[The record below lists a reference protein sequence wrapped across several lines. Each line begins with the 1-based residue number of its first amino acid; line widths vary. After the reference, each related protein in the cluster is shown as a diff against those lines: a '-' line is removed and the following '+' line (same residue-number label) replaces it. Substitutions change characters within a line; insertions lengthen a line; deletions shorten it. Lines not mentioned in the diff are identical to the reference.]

1 MNYGIKVSKQ
11 GYSVLND
18 DSERRESSGKPLLPH
33 IQYALAL
40 TYLFGAKKQITRY
53 QVATSKLEANPAMGV
68 YDCLHEVSTL
78 FEDLS
83 TVGKYAEKC
92 GHKNDLHKLW
102 LDIRNHIRHDVREEF
117 DKEDS
122 RWKNGRTERLKLNP
136 RLQTSIGF
144 DIDAIKV
151 GEITVEI
158 KQINDYLEWA
168 ENIIGKVFKDAKEKG
183 YIH

>member
-11 GYSVLND
+11 GYDVLNN
-18 DSERRESSGKPLLPH
+18 DSERKKPSRKPLLPH

-40 TYLFGAKKQITRY
+40 TYLFGAKKQVERY
-53 QVATSKLEANPAMGV
+53 QMATLKLEANPALGV

-83 TVGKYAEKC
+83 TVSKYTEKC

-102 LDIRNHIRHDVREEF
+102 FDIRNHIRHDVREEF

-122 RWKNGRTERLKLNP
+122 QWKNGRAKRLNLNP

-151 GEITVEI
+151 GGITVEI
-158 KQINDYLEWA
+158 NQIKEYLEWA
-168 ENIIGKVFKDAKEKG
+168 ENIVNKVFRDAREKG
-183 YIH
+183 YLK